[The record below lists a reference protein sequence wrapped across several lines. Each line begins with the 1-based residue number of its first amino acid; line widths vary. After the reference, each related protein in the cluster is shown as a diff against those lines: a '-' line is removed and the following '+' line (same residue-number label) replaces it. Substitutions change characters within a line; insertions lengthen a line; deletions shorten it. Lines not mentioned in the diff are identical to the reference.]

1 MAHLMALEGTAA
13 VKGKVGS
20 TPPSLD
26 VSAAS
31 TYTTKVPCIIIC
43 FARTRRIGR
52 TLSSSTATLSQG
64 PYPLPPT
71 LLVVDRLTVDCL
83 LINLLI
89 WLLIDTLIQNTEQ
102 VVVVRGAMG
111 TSEGYRTLSHTLLL
125 TRI

>member
-13 VKGKVGS
+13 VKGKVGA

-71 LLVVDRLTVDCL
+71 LLVVDRLTVDFVTGKL
-83 LINLLI
+83 
-89 WLLIDTLIQNTEQ
+89 TQ
-102 VVVVRGAMG
+102 VRYYSLSLYGVVQRDQFDIPV
-111 TSEGYRTLSHTLLL
+111 LSRKEIVDKLN
-125 TRI
+125 RQSWD